1 MLSEEEKA
9 RIREKI
15 RLELELRQ
23 RRDAE
28 EIQRRA
34 AEAASGKAVSD
45 ELTEERVREEEIRG
59 VKKEEEDRFFREN
72 SDYIQYV
79 DRYGQKRWIHRQ
91 LFEEKRRKS
100 IERSEARKQERW
112 RNIRK
117 YLAAA
122 VAVLSVIAVVWIY
135 RISKPSRVLIVKSNV
150 AGASIFVDNLLS
162 PHVTDATIRRISP
175 GQHKIAVYKAGFET
189 KFVPVT
195 FGKSDTITVYVELD
209 SMPPS
214 ELALRSSY
222 SVNGSNQKP
231 SDIPKRQAAPATSS
245 NTERR
250 ATPRQENASVFI
262 TSNEPDA
269 TIYLDGDPLA
279 AEINSVI
286 NNLPLGSHTFELRKS
301 GYRSD
306 PSYSLVHLRK
316 PGELISLSFELVRD
330 IPTSLTI
337 KTEPISGP
345 IFLDGRS
352 VTSGLY
358 QQSIPLGDYQVSFGE
373 VPGYKTPESRQ
384 VSLTEISPTVEM
396 VAVYLPRIYIEASLG
411 DDGQLIRRG
420 CRDVTAGYYL
430 PDQGAVESFE
440 YGPTIENVK
449 SQGTYYW
456 EMGYAFARRNPPGSD
471 FVEMHFELP
480 EHFDGN
486 DNIVLELYGYGSKNN
501 YLFHLTEVNDLA
513 IDINNKEVFPHVKPS
528 SVLEDGQ
535 PIGVDSRQI
544 KLHLHQ
550 GENSVRVRTTEKNSC
565 YYYLRRIIVK
575 SVD

>member
-9 RIREKI
+9 KIREKI
-15 RLELELRQ
+15 RLQLELRQ

-28 EIQRRA
+28 EIQRRTAESASGDVA
-34 AEAASGKAVSD
+34 AERRD
-45 ELTEERVREEEIRG
+45 EERVREEELQR
-59 VKKEEEDRFFREN
+59 VRKEEEDRFFREN
-72 SDYIQYV
+72 PDYVQYV

-100 IERSEARKQERW
+100 IERSEAQKQERL
-112 RNIRK
+112 RDIRK
-117 YLAAA
+117 YSVLA
-122 VAVLSVIAVVWIY
+122 LLFLTVIAAIWIY
-135 RISKPSRVLIVKSNV
+135 GISRPSRVLIVRSNV
-150 AGASIFVDNLLS
+150 PGASIFIDNLLS
-162 PHVTDATIRRISP
+162 PHVTDASIRRIPP

-189 KFVPVT
+189 KFIPVT
-195 FGKSDTITVYVELD
+195 IGKSDTVMVYVELD
-209 SMPPS
+209 TMPPS

-222 SVNGSNQKP
+222 SGSEADQKP
-231 SDIPKRQAAPATSS
+231 TVSSRKPAVATPSS
-245 NTERR
+245 NTQRR
-250 ATPRQENASVFI
+250 ATPQQEIASVFI

-269 TIYLDGDPLA
+269 TIYLDGDPLV

-286 NNLPLGSHTFELRKS
+286 NSVPLGSHTFELRKP

-352 VTSGLY
+352 VTSGTY
-358 QQSIPLGDYQVSFGE
+358 QQSLPLGDYQVSFGE
-373 VPGYKTPESRQ
+373 VPGYKTPGTRK
-384 VSLTEISPTVEM
+384 VSITEISPTVEF
-396 VAVYLPRIYIEASLG
+396 VAVYLPRIYIETSLG

-449 SQGTYYW
+449 SQGSYYW

-480 EHFDGN
+480 AHFDGN
-486 DNIVLELYGYGSKNN
+486 ANIVLELYGYGSKNN
-501 YLFHLTEVNDLA
+501 YLFHLTEVNELA
-513 IDINNKEVFPHVKPS
+513 IDINSKEVFPHVKPS
-528 SVLEDGQ
+528 SILEGGQ
-535 PIGVDSRQI
+535 SIGVDSRQI
-544 KLHLHQ
+544 KMHLRQ
-550 GENSVRVRTTEKNSC
+550 GENSVRVRTTEENSC